1 MYKSVKY
8 FFPEEHGSAVL
19 TPGAP
24 VSGYFHMFRSTN
36 LRFFN
41 NMTFPI
47 RSDEERQENLNSVAE
62 SLAMAIEMATGGASG
77 VDVIYAPKLSKRRS
91 KIPDLNSNFNGAGSG
106 GSGAHPGAGG
116 ANRQPNLAVQALK
129 GSGKALFN
137 VTSHLTSKLNPL
149 AKIKQSQ
156 PNSGNFSSI
165 GTFHLNL
172 LL

>member
-1 MYKSVKY
+1 
-8 FFPEEHGSAVL
+8 
-19 TPGAP
+19 
-24 VSGYFHMFRSTN
+24 MFRSTN

-62 SLAMAIEMATGGASG
+62 SLAMAIEMSTGGASG

-106 GSGAHPGAGG
+106 GAGAHPGAGG

-165 GTFHLNL
+165 PFT
-172 LL
+172 

>member
-1 MYKSVKY
+1 MYLLIVKLY
-8 FFPEEHGSAVL
+8 FSEEHGSAVL

-24 VSGYFHMFRSTN
+24 VAGYFHMFRSTN

-106 GSGAHPGAGG
+106 GRGPILELVGRTVSPTWRYKHSKAPG
-116 ANRQPNLAVQALK
+116 RRYSTSP
-129 GSGKALFN
+129 
-137 VTSHLTSKLNPL
+137 VT
-149 AKIKQSQ
+149 
-156 PNSGNFSSI
+156 
-165 GTFHLNL
+165 
-172 LL
+172 